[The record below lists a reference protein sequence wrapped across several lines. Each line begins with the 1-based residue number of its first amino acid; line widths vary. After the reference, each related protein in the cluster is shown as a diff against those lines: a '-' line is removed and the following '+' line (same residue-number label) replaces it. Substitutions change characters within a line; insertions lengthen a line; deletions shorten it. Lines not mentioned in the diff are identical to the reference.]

1 MSARRERKVVTVLF
15 ADLVGFT
22 SRAESLDP
30 EDVAALLERYHDHLR
45 SELERF
51 GGTVEKFIGDAVM
64 ALFGAPV
71 AHEDD
76 PERAVRAALA
86 IREWARE
93 REDLNVRV
101 GLTTGEVLV
110 MLDAVAA
117 QAMAAG
123 DVVNTASR
131 LQAAAPENG
140 ILVDETTYRA
150 TEHVIDYR
158 DAPAVD
164 AEGKQQL
171 VPVWEVVEARAR
183 FGTDFV
189 KTGAPLVGRQREL
202 GVLLDTFARARS
214 THEPQ
219 LITLVGVP
227 GIGKSRLVHE
237 FFQQG
242 IEPDRELI
250 SWRQGRCLPYGEGVT
265 YWAVGEMVKA
275 QAGILDT
282 DSSEG
287 AAAKLAQ
294 AVSSAVGGDAT
305 WIEPTLRP
313 LVGLADV
320 IELGEDRRAEAH
332 AAWRRFFEGLAE
344 QRPLVL
350 VFEDLHWADEGLLDF
365 VDDLVAWASDVPLTI
380 VCTARPELLDRRPDW
395 GGGKVNATTLGLSP
409 LSDAETAQ
417 LVGELTGRAVL
428 PAETQVT
435 LLTRAGGNPLYAEQY
450 ARILDE
456 RGSIEDL
463 PLPETIQGLIAARL
477 DLLTSEEKALIQDAA
492 VVGKDFWPKALD
504 ALGEHGSIEETL
516 RSLERKEFVR
526 RQRRSTVEGE
536 TEYAFRHLLVQDVA
550 YGQIPRPGRAEKHRH
565 AAEWIESLSERTDD
579 FAEMVSHHFL
589 AALELGEATGEHDPV
604 LVDRARAALRE
615 AGDRAAS
622 LNAFEAAARFYARA
636 LELVSDEDERAD
648 LLFLYGKAEY
658 WRAEQGGADALE
670 SALAHFE
677 AAGDL
682 ERAAEAESILAGLA
696 QTRGEHDRALE
707 RHRHAAT
714 LAENA
719 PPSRSKAF
727 VLANF
732 ARFHM
737 VGADPE
743 AIPVAREALE
753 IAEALELRE
762 LRAYALNMI
771 GATRVFLGDPGGQE
785 DIEHALA
792 EALSANSP
800 TEIIRASNNLGSNSI
815 LLGDLARGFQYQAK
829 ALETAEHSGNVFRI
843 RWMRAERVIR
853 DYLTGRWDDAVQA
866 ADQFLAETESGSPHY
881 MEVACRGMRG
891 TIRVARGDIEAGLAD
906 TKAALNE
913 AEAIRDPQL
922 LYPALS
928 QRAAALALSGRTD
941 EAASVAAQLLGEWR
955 GTRLYMAGDW
965 VAPLAFTLTSLG
977 RGEDFLDV
985 ARSHVHTRW
994 LDAAELVAS
1003 REFSAAAEIY
1013 ADMGTLPDEAEARLR
1028 SGRESEVRRAL
1039 AFYRSVGATRY
1050 IEEGEAL
1057 LAATA

>member
-1 MSARRERKVVTVLF
+1 VTVLF

-22 SRAESLDP
+22 SRAETLDP
-30 EDVAALLERYHDHLR
+30 EDVALLLDGYHGHLR
-45 SELERF
+45 SEFERF

-86 IREWARE
+86 IRDWARE
-93 REDLNVRV
+93 RDDLNVRV
-101 GLTTGEVLV
+101 GLTTGEVVV
-110 MLDAVAA
+110 MLDAAAA

-150 TEHVIDYR
+150 TQLVIEYR
-158 DAPAVD
+158 DAPPVDAKGKKEPILVWEAVD
-164 AEGKQQL
+164 
-171 VPVWEVVEARAR
+171 ARAR

-189 KTGAPLVGRQREL
+189 KSGAPLVGRKREL
-202 GVLLDTFARARS
+202 GVLTDAFSRARS

-227 GIGKSRLVHE
+227 GIGKSRLVYE

-282 DSSEG
+282 DSVEG
-287 AAAKLAQ
+287 AAAKLAR
-294 AVSSAVGGDAT
+294 AVGSAVGSDST
-305 WIEPTLRP
+305 WVEPTLRP

-320 IELGEDRRAEAH
+320 AELAEDRRAEAH

-350 VFEDLHWADEGLLDF
+350 VFEDLHWADDGLLDF
-365 VDDLVAWASDVPLTI
+365 VDDLVSWASEVPLTL
-380 VCTARPELLDRRPDW
+380 VCTARPELLDRRPEW
-395 GGGKVNATTLGLSP
+395 GGGKINATTLGLAP

-417 LVGELTGRAVL
+417 IVGELTGRAVL
-428 PAETQVT
+428 PAEVQLT
-435 LLTRAGGNPLYAEQY
+435 LLARAGGNPLYAEQY
-450 ARILDE
+450 ARMLEE

-463 PLPETIQGLIAARL
+463 PVPETIQGLIAARL
-477 DLLTSEEKALIQDAA
+477 DLLKPEEKALIQDAA
-492 VVGKDFWPKALD
+492 VVGKVFWPRALE

-526 RQRRSTVEGE
+526 RQRRSTVERE

-550 YGQIPRPGRAEKHRH
+550 YGQIPRPGRAQKHRR

-579 FAEMVSHHFL
+579 FAEMVAHHFL
-589 AALELGEATGEHDPV
+589 AALELAEATGEHDSD

-615 AGDRAAS
+615 AGDRAAA
-622 LNAFEAAARFYARA
+622 LNAFEAAVRFYGRA
-636 LELVSDEDERAD
+636 VELASDEDERAG

-658 WRAEQGGADALE
+658 WRAEQGGAEALE
-670 SALAHFE
+670 LACVHFE
-677 AAGDL
+677 KAGDL

-696 QTRGEHDRALE
+696 QQHGEHDRALA
-707 RHRHAAT
+707 RHRRAAG
-714 LAENA
+714 LAEGT

-753 IAEALELRE
+753 IADALGLKE

-771 GATRVFLGDPGGQE
+771 GSTRVFLGDPAGQE
-785 DIEHALA
+785 DLEQALV

-800 TEIIRASNNLGSNSI
+800 TEIIRAYNNLGSNAI
-815 LLGDLARGFQYQAK
+815 LLGDLARGFEYQANGR
-829 ALETAEHSGNVFRI
+829 ETAERFGNVFRI
-843 RWMRAERVIR
+843 RWLRVERAIQ
-853 DYLTGRWDDAVQA
+853 DYLTGEWDDALRA
-866 ADQFLAETESGSPHY
+866 ADAFLAEIESGFPHY
-881 MEVACRGMRG
+881 MHVLCRGMRG
-891 TIRVARGDIEAGLAD
+891 TIQVARADIDAGLAD
-906 TKAALNE
+906 TQGGLNE
-913 AEAIRDPQL
+913 AEAIKDPQM

-928 QRAAALALSGRTD
+928 RHAAALALSGRLD
-941 EAASVAAQLLGEWR
+941 EAAGVAQKLLEEWR
-955 GTRLYMAGDW
+955 STSRYPAGDW
-965 VAPLAFTLTSLG
+965 IAPLASTLSSLG
-977 RGEDFLDV
+977 RGEKFLDA

-994 LDAAELVAS
+994 LEAAELVAS
-1003 REFSAAAEIY
+1003 REWSAAAAIY
-1013 ADMGTLPDEAEARLR
+1013 GAMGTLPDEADARLR
-1028 SGRESEVRRAL
+1028 SGRESEIRQAL
-1039 AFYRSVGATRY
+1039 KFYRSVGATRY